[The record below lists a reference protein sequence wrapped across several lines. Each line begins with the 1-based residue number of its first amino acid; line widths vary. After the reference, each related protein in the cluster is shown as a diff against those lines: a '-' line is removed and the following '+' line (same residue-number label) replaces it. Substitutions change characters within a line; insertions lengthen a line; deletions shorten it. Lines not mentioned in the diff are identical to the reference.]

1 MKKLYELNDG
11 NFEMSNPNNVK
22 APREN
27 NPTIGRPRA
36 MRTTVSQLISHQ
48 GVGVFS
54 AGSTGCSQMSLLTRI
69 PPSIKFYFNLVNI
82 SEGALSS
89 R

>member
-1 MKKLYELNDG
+1 MKKSYELNDG

-22 APREN
+22 APRKN

-36 MRTTVSQLISHQ
+36 RRTTFSQLISHQ
-48 GVGVFS
+48 GAGVFS

-69 PPSIKFYFNLVNI
+69 SPSEKFYFNLVNI

-89 R
+89 Q